1 MIARALNTDSAAVV
15 DCVVASCGELCCAV
29 LCVRVFRCA
38 LLRHCGMD
46 LPSSDDDMLDITSS
60 TPVFSS
66 HDSVIVA
73 PPCVCR
79 MLVPLMRLK
88 QLHRSIS

>member
-1 MIARALNTDSAAVV
+1 M
-15 DCVVASCGELCCAV
+15 ASCGELCCAV

-60 TPVFSS
+60 TPGFSS
-66 HDSVIVA
+66 HDSVIDSVI
-73 PPCVCR
+73 VKIH
-79 MLVPLMRLK
+79 LK